1 MSEILRISGVSKSY
15 SNHQALRNISL
26 SVQEKS
32 IFGLLGPNG
41 AGKTSLIRI
50 INQITGPDSGE
61 VFFKG
66 EKLNLKHVEQM
77 GYLPEERGLYKKMQV
92 GEQVLYLAQLKGLH
106 KQEAKKRLRIWF
118 EKFSLQDWWK
128 KKAEELSKG
137 MQQKVQFIAT
147 VIHQPKLIILD
158 EPFSGLDPIN
168 SRLIE
173 REIFDLR
180 DAGATIL
187 FSTHRMEQV
196 EEICESIALI
206 NRGKLILDGSV
217 REIKNQFKQHQYILN
232 YSGDIAELLPQPTPQ
247 SYQIIAHTA
256 HELRI
261 QLIAPHTA
269 AQALRELLDAG
280 IAINGFRE
288 LLPSINDIFITQVTQ
303 TSNAV
308 PA

>member
-1 MSEILRISGVSKSY
+1 MFLTLQNVVKVYESTRAVDG
-15 SNHQALRNISL
+15 ISL
-26 SVQEKS
+26 QIPEKAVY
-32 IFGLLGPNG
+32 GLLGPNG
-41 AGKTSLIRI
+41 AGKTTLIRM
-50 INQITGPDSGE
+50 ITGILLQDDGSIE
-61 VFFKG
+61 LQSIDKASDRY
-66 EKLNLKHVEQM
+66 LHI
-77 GYLPEERGLYKKMQV
+77 GYMPEERGLYKKMKV
-92 GEQVLYLAQLKGLH
+92 GEQLLYLAQLKNMSRRQAQTQLDYW
-106 KQEAKKRLRIWF
+106 L
-118 EKFSLQDWWK
+118 EKFAIQDWRNK
-128 KKAEELSKG
+128 EIGELSTG

-217 REIKNQFKQHQYILN
+217 REIKNQFKQHQYIIN
-232 YSGDIAELLPQPTPQ
+232 YSGDIAELLPHSTPQ

-261 QLIAPHTA
+261 QLIAPHSA